1 MTVLLFCY
9 QCKWRCIHH
18 MDKYYIS
25 CSFSAFVIESLWNM
39 RNLSPLSMPV
49 ENSCWGLRFFFYR
62 CKSFCRLVH
71 LSCKLLL
78 QLVVEGGLISFFVAL
93 ITRIFMDH
101 CWSLDRLLPCLVMS
115 FALCS
120 VDSKEWRYICFSGK
134 NLNQSLVFS

>member
-1 MTVLLFCY
+1 MTVLLFCH

-49 ENSCWGLRFFFYR
+49 ENSCWGLRFFYR

-71 LSCKLLL
+71 LSCKVLL
-78 QLVVEGGLISFFVAL
+78 QLVVEGGLIS
-93 ITRIFMDH
+93 RG
-101 CWSLDRLLPCLVMS
+101 SLWTIVGLLTGSCHVVLCDLL

-120 VDSKEWRYICFSGK
+120 VDSKDWRYVCFSGK

>member
-1 MTVLLFCY
+1 
-9 QCKWRCIHH
+9 

-49 ENSCWGLRFFFYR
+49 ENSCWGLRFFYR

-71 LSCKLLL
+71 LSCKVLL

-101 CWSLDRLLPCLVMS
+101 CWSLDRLLPCLV
-115 FALCS
+115 
-120 VDSKEWRYICFSGK
+120 I
-134 NLNQSLVFS
+134 